1 MDALLID
8 IIASDP
14 KLLYLCSTYHI
25 SNLIDIDECSL
36 GVASCAENAECLDT
50 DGSYECLCS
59 SGYTGNG
66 TSCTCEYS
74 LHMLFCFE
82 SFRVKYVLLMLHIV
96 GMVYLLSRHYGS
108 LSIDTHM
115 CSEDTASCD
124 ENADCVN
131 TEGGY
136 ECVCGTGYIGDGFSC
151 ISELHDDMTLA
162 Q

>member
-1 MDALLID
+1 MSAY
-8 IIASDP
+8 A
-14 KLLYLCSTYHI
+14 
-25 SNLIDIDECSL
+25 
-36 GVASCAENAECLDT
+36 ALDT
-50 DGSYECLCS
+50 LGMELVVHVS
-59 SGYTGNG
+59 
-66 TSCTCEYS
+66 S

-82 SFRVKYVLLMLHIV
+82 SFRVKYVLLILHIV

-136 ECVCGTGYIGDGFSC
+136 ECVCRTGYIGDGFLC
-151 ISELHDDMTLA
+151 ISELHDDMAIA